1 MNAIELL
8 LQRNSAPKLCDP
20 APSDAQLQTMFAA
33 ACRAPDHAWLRPYR
47 FLVVNGDARHKLG
60 ELFAAAA
67 LRRQPGLDDA
77 ALEKFRRQPLRAP
90 VVIVVYAQ
98 VVPHD
103 KVPAIEQ
110 KLTVG
115 CAAQGI
121 LLAAEAMGFAGIWR
135 TGDNAYDEMV
145 KGGLGLAATEE
156 IIGFLYLGTREGGRK
171 LLPEIKTTHF
181 VKHWGTGE

>member
-1 MNAIELL
+1 MNALELL

-20 APSDAQLQTMFAA
+20 APTETDLQTMLAA

-47 FLVVNGDARHKLG
+47 FLVIQGEARHQLG
-60 ELFAAAA
+60 ALFATAA
-67 LRRQPGLDDA
+67 LGRQPGLDDA

-90 VVIVVYAQ
+90 MMLVVYAQ
-98 VVPHD
+98 LVPHE

-135 TGDNAYDEMV
+135 TGDNAYDETV
-145 KGGLGLAATEE
+145 KRGLGLAATEE
-156 IIGFLYLGTREGGRK
+156 IIGFLYLGTRDGGRK
-171 LLPEIKTTHF
+171 MLPEIETTNL
-181 VKHWGTGE
+181 VKHWGASE